1 MRGTIH
7 VAAGKLRPNENGSG
21 KGIQLSTDLASALPV
36 KVLSLKHTVYS
47 RIPDFRP
54 RISTEI
60 THFR

>member
-36 KVLSLKHTVYS
+36 KLLSLKHTVHS
-47 RIPDFRP
+47 VEFPTFDREFPQN
-54 RISTEI
+54 
-60 THFR
+60 